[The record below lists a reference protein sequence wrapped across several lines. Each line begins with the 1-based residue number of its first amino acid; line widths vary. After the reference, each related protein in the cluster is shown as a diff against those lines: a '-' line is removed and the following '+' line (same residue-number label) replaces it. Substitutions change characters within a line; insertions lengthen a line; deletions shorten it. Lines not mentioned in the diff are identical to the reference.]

1 MNHVNDQDNNTKQ
14 QKFKRALVIDNFDDL
29 MDTQEETPNDGGGD
43 GNDLRPINGE
53 LEFELAAV
61 DEMSSCIGL
70 DQEMDED
77 EARSEATFRYTV
89 ENVSKMK
96 ESQLSPPCIVRNL
109 PWKIMVMPRSSQ
121 TQERQNQRSLGFFL
135 QCNGESES
143 TTWSCYAVAELRLLS
158 CKEGQEPFSR
168 KIQHLFYTK
177 ENDWGFSHFMLW
189 QDVLDPDKGY
199 IKDDSITLEVHVVA
213 DAPHGVSWDSKKH
226 TGYVGLKNQGATCYM
241 NSLLQTLYFTN
252 QLRKAVYKM
261 PTESDDSSK
270 SVALAL
276 QRVFH
281 ELQFSDK
288 PVGTKKL
295 TKSFGWETLDSF
307 MQHDV
312 QEFLRVLLDKLE
324 SKMKGTCVEGT
335 VPKLFEGKMASFIKC
350 KNINYTSTRVE
361 TFYDIQLN
369 IKGKKN
375 IYESFRDYV
384 STEILDGDNK
394 YDAGDHGL
402 QEAEKG
408 VVFQSFPPVL
418 HLHLMRFQYDPVTDC
433 SVKFNDRFEF
443 YDKIS
448 LGEYLQAEE
457 STNANYTLHAVLVH
471 SGDNHGGHYVVF
483 INPAGD
489 GKWCKFDDDVVSR
502 CTKQEAIEHN
512 YGGQDEDI
520 SMAVKHCTNAYM
532 LVYIRNSE
540 LENVLQE
547 VKEEDIPQELV
558 DRLQEEKRLEYIRRK
573 ERNDAHL
580 YMTVNVLLEDS
591 FDGHQ
596 GNDLYDPERA
606 LYRVFRIRKQATLHE
621 FLELLSDS
629 LKYPI
634 EQIRVWPFSSRTNQ
648 TCRPTLIEAEADLQK
663 SMSMCAENANPW
675 PVFVELVPPD
685 SGLTALPPF
694 DKDTDVLLFFKLYD
708 PKNKKIHYAGHHYM
722 PVTAKVQE
730 LIPILNERAGFP
742 PDTELALYEE
752 IKPNMVEK
760 IENMTESL
768 EKVLEELMDGDII
781 VFQKEERD
789 NEMDLFYR
797 VEVIFCDKSIPH
809 DPGFMMELS
818 LRMTYDQMAKAVAQR
833 VGTDPYLLQFFK
845 CQNYKDLPGHP
856 LKCTFEGTLK
866 DLVAYC
872 KPKTKKIFY
881 QQLSIR
887 VNELEN
893 KKQFKC
899 IWVGLSLKEEKEIIL
914 YPNKNGTV
922 ATLLEE
928 AKKQVELSENG
939 SGKLRL
945 LEINC
950 NRLLPGPKEDVLLES
965 LTTIGTKAY
974 RIEEIPKDEVN
985 LADDEM
991 LVPVAHFHK
1000 DVFSPFGIPF
1010 MFKIKHGE
1018 PFTKVKD
1025 RLLKKLGVQEKEFEK
1040 FKFAIVSMGKPQFIT
1055 EEADYYINLAEF
1067 RTTSSQALQRP
1078 WLGLDHVNKAPKR
1091 PRINYLEK
1099 AIKIYN

>member
-1 MNHVNDQDNNTKQ
+1 
-14 QKFKRALVIDNFDDL
+14 
-29 MDTQEETPNDGGGD
+29 
-43 GNDLRPINGE
+43 
-53 LEFELAAV
+53 
-61 DEMSSCIGL
+61 
-70 DQEMDED
+70 
-77 EARSEATFRYTV
+77 
-89 ENVSKMK
+89 MK
-96 ESQLSPPCIVRNL
+96 ESKL
-109 PWKIMVMPRSSQ
+109 PRKVITKIKKEWK
-121 TQERQNQRSLGFFL
+121 T
-135 QCNGESES
+135 
-143 TTWSCYAVAELRLLS
+143 
-158 CKEGQEPFSR
+158 
-168 KIQHLFYTK
+168 H
-177 ENDWGFSHFMLW
+177 
-189 QDVLDPDKGY
+189 
-199 IKDDSITLEVHVVA
+199 DSI
-213 DAPHGVSWDSKKH
+213 
-226 TGYVGLKNQGATCYM
+226 AT
-241 NSLLQTLYFTN
+241 
-252 QLRKAVYKM
+252 
-261 PTESDDSSK
+261 
-270 SVALAL
+270 
-276 QRVFH
+276 
-281 ELQFSDK
+281 
-288 PVGTKKL
+288 
-295 TKSFGWETLDSF
+295 
-307 MQHDV
+307 
-312 QEFLRVLLDKLE
+312 
-324 SKMKGTCVEGT
+324 
-335 VPKLFEGKMASFIKC
+335 I
-350 KNINYTSTRVE
+350 
-361 TFYDIQLN
+361 
-369 IKGKKN
+369 
-375 IYESFRDYV
+375 
-384 STEILDGDNK
+384 
-394 YDAGDHGL
+394 
-402 QEAEKG
+402 
-408 VVFQSFPPVL
+408 SFP
-418 HLHLMRFQYDPVTDC
+418 H
-433 SVKFNDRFEF
+433 
-443 YDKIS
+443 
-448 LGEYLQAEE
+448 
-457 STNANYTLHAVLVH
+457 
-471 SGDNHGGHYVVF
+471 VF
-483 INPAGD
+483 CN
-489 GKWCKFDDDVVSR
+489 
-502 CTKQEAIEHN
+502 
-512 YGGQDEDI
+512 
-520 SMAVKHCTNAYM
+520 
-532 LVYIRNSE
+532 
-540 LENVLQE
+540 
-547 VKEEDIPQELV
+547 LV

-789 NEMDLFYR
+789 NEMYELPTCRDYFKDLFYR
-797 VEVIFCDKSIPH
+797 VEVTFCDKSIPN
-809 DPGFMMELS
+809 DPGFTMELS

-833 VGTDPYLLQFFK
+833 VGTDPYLLQFFR

-950 NRLLPGPKEDVLLES
+950 NRLLPGPKEDVPLEN